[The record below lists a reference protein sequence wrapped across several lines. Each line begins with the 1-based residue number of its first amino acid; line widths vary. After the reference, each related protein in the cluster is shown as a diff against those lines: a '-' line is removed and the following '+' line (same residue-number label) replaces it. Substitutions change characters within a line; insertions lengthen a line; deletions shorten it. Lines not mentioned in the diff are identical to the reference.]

1 VRHFQLPHCGMCADQ
16 NTDAHL
22 RTATAQLLNMR
33 RKYDTALVNVEIA
46 QTALDRAMLL
56 RNAASARYN
65 KWRSLHPP
73 AYGED
78 HDIVDANDEAARAV
92 TVAADE
98 LEMAKIE
105 PAAVAAE
112 VQAAVLAVEIAT
124 RRHSMRTGAPPTTT
138 APAPAPAPAPTHA
151 PAPVRVYVYD
161 TDDDGDRSDDGDGSD
176 YVAPVVDDAPPAYA
190 DS

>member
-1 VRHFQLPHCGMCADQ
+1 MCADQ

-46 QTALDRAMLL
+46 QTALDRARLL
-56 RNAASARYN
+56 SNAASARSN
-65 KWRSLHPP
+65 KWRSLHSIAIPP
-73 AYGED
+73 SCGEGR
-78 HDIVDANDEAARAV
+78 DIVDAACEAARAV
-92 TVAADE
+92 QVAVDE

-138 APAPAPAPAPTHA
+138 APAPAPAHVSTPAQ
-151 PAPVRVYVYD
+151 APVRVYVYA
-161 TDDDGDRSDDGDGSD
+161 TDDDNTDDDGDGSD